1 MTDATQ
7 GHGWW
12 QASDGRWYPPE
23 QHPQYRAPLPQQ
35 PFPPTYQMPAPQ
47 PQPGPFPVAYSQP
60 GPIVPPRVCLAC
72 GGSVVVTASVC
83 PRCGTMLGTPK
94 DKTVAILLA
103 VFLAPWNWCYT
114 YKRDAAKFWIGL
126 SMMILGAILLVV
138 LIGFFLIVAVWLWA
152 VIDAASKPDNFYR
165 QFPNGTG

>member
-1 MTDATQ
+1 
-7 GHGWW
+7 
-12 QASDGRWYPPE
+12 
-23 QHPQYRAPLPQQ
+23 
-35 PFPPTYQMPAPQ
+35 
-47 PQPGPFPVAYSQP
+47 
-60 GPIVPPRVCLAC
+60 
-72 GGSVVVTASVC
+72 VTASVC

-152 VIDAASKPDNFYR
+152 VIDAASKSDNFYR
-165 QFPNGTG
+165 QFPNGPG